1 MANPYGDRLT
11 SRFSSMKYAV
21 KQWAETKA
29 GGPGFLVDPRLH
41 HVRYLLKIGATKYE
55 SSQRVNEIEREYNT
69 TNND

>member
-1 MANPYGDRLT
+1 MANVYGDRLT
-11 SRFSSMKYAV
+11 SRFSAMKYAV

-29 GGPGFLVDPRLH
+29 SGPVFFVGPCLH

-55 SSQRVNEIEREYNT
+55 SSERVNEIEREHNF